1 MNFEKVD
8 VHEKALSLPAQ
19 PGVYLMLD
27 KNHEV
32 IYVGKAKKL
41 INRVSSYFRENPNH
55 NYKTQVMV
63 KQVWDFDYIVT
74 DTEFEALVLENSLIK
89 RHMPKYNIL
98 LKDDK
103 GYPFIRLGIRD
114 EYPNFSIVSKPL
126 NDKARYFGPYSSR
139 GYSKQAIE
147 AVRVALGLPS
157 CSRKFPRDIGKGR
170 PCLNYHLG
178 KCSAVCSGKVSREE
192 YQAMIDRAVMIFE
205 GKLDQIV
212 EDMKRRMDKHAENL
226 EFEQAAKLRDQIS
239 AISRLGVRQKVMSGM
254 LSDTDV
260 LALYT
265 GASKTAFAVLHYIE
279 GALLESEVHLMDTP
293 VHTDRAELMDGFL
306 KQYYMP
312 RKVFPKNIYVSDAPE
327 DLELLEQWLSEIG
340 GARVYIAAPQRG
352 DKLKMVEMAGENARQ
367 KVLLSESKEE
377 VANRAI
383 TDLQKLL
390 GLSEP
395 PRRVESY
402 DISNTAGKEIVG
414 SMVVYQDGE
423 PRRRDYRRF
432 QIKSLADQDDCA
444 AMREMLERRMLR
456 MQAGDEKFSVP
467 PDLILLD
474 GGRTQTNAVWQLFQS
489 MGIAVPVFGMVKD
502 DRHRTRA
509 IVNHAG
515 EEIGI
520 QANPAVFRM
529 VGNIQEEVHRFAI
542 EYHRKLRGAGMSRSS
557 LEEIPGVGKVRAGEL
572 LRAFKSLTKIKN
584 ASAEE
589 LMGAVPRDVAA
600 RVYAHFHPQSQKGE
614 IEDASDHR
622 KRAGA
627 QAEDPGGDRH
637 APDNGSNQG
646 IDL

>member
-293 VHTDRAELMDGFL
+293 VHTDRAGLMDGFL

-377 VANRAI
+377 IANRAI

-456 MQAGDEKFSVP
+456 MQAGDEKFYRPARPDFARRRQDADQRCVAAVPIHGHCRSRVRHGQGRPAQDPGDRQPRRRGNRHPGQSCGVPDGGQYPGGGSPVCHRVP
-467 PDLILLD
+467 PKAP
-474 GGRTQTNAVWQLFQS
+474 GGRD
-489 MGIAVPVFGMVKD
+489 VPL
-502 DRHRTRA
+502 
-509 IVNHAG
+509 
-515 EEIGI
+515 
-520 QANPAVFRM
+520 Q
-529 VGNIQEEVHRFAI
+529 
-542 EYHRKLRGAGMSRSS
+542 
-557 LEEIPGVGKVRAGEL
+557 
-572 LRAFKSLTKIKN
+572 
-584 ASAEE
+584 
-589 LMGAVPRDVAA
+589 
-600 RVYAHFHPQSQKGE
+600 
-614 IEDASDHR
+614 
-622 KRAGA
+622 
-627 QAEDPGGDRH
+627 PGGDPRCRK
-637 APDNGSNQG
+637 GSGRRAAAGLQEPYKNKKCVCRG
-646 IDL
+646 AHGRGAKRCGRPRICPFPSAEPERGDRGCE